1 MPKSFEIKPFKELI
15 AMSKEKLNEAMAP
28 LRARAVK
35 AQAEM
40 EMTKLE
46 SDVIALQSSVQ
57 EMCVEKEINFTRLF
71 DKLDEIALLERRLE
85 QYNDVLSQLFPDDVP
100 AK

>member
-1 MPKSFEIKPFKELI
+1 MPIEIKPFKELI

-35 AQAEM
+35 SQADL

-46 SDVIALQSSVQ
+46 SEIIALQSKIQ
-57 EMCVEKEINFTRLF
+57 EQCVEKDICFPRLF
-71 DKLDEIALLERRLE
+71 DRLDEIALLERRLA
-85 QYNDVLSQLFPDDVP
+85 QYTEVLGQLFPEESA